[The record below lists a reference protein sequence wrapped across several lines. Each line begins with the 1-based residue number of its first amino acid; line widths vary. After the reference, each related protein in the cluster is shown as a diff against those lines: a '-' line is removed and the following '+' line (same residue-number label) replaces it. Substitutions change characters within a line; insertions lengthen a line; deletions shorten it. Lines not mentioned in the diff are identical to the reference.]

1 MHAQHD
7 QLLGERDACTE
18 RKDGTRFE
26 ENRQFLHCHWFACSA
41 RRAAAMASRKGQNV
55 RVSRDSGDVLSVIYT
70 NSDKHTELSST
81 LQWPKTDFY
90 KSLHIKIALFWTII
104 ITIISSCMIIFFILH
119 GMDCSNICHF
129 KRTIHFTIKF
139 CL

>member
-55 RVSRDSGDVLSVIYT
+55 RVSRDSGVVLSVIYT

-81 LQWPKTDFY
+81 IQWPKRDFY
-90 KSLHIKIALFWTII
+90 KSLHIKISLFGK
-104 ITIISSCMIIFFILH
+104 L
-119 GMDCSNICHF
+119 
-129 KRTIHFTIKF
+129 
-139 CL
+139 